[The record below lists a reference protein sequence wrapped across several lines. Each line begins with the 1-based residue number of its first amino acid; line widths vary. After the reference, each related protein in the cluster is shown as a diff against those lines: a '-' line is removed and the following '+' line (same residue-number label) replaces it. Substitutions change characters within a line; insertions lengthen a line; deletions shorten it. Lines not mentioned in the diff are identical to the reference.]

1 MPRSSNSTSINDG
14 ILFNMGLTPTPL
26 CKIDILGH
34 PLERNMTSA
43 YEKQL
48 RCMVKCW
55 KAGVTDWN
63 GFTKRRPTVSS
74 GVYSVHL
81 GVAQGGG
88 YFEGKKFHFIF
99 SIFLHRRFEPTCFH
113 RFFHWGQSSKIEFH
127 EMAPPILPAETLVK
141 SASVETTTSWW
152 VPCWVS
158 RGPSAAVQQ
167 CWLLSS
173 VVIVTGRAR
182 DGVWCSLW
190 EWGESICEVHLL
202 VALGNVKIAAGQAYV
217 WNAYQLKS

>member
-1 MPRSSNSTSINDG
+1 M
-14 ILFNMGLTPTPL
+14 MKGLGYRLKRIHKATPNGFQRRLQRPSW
-26 CKIDILGH
+26 CGARGDILR
-34 PLERNMTSA
+34 E
-43 YEKQL
+43 
-48 RCMVKCW
+48 
-55 KAGVTDWN
+55 
-63 GFTKRRPTVSS
+63 
-74 GVYSVHL
+74 
-81 GVAQGGG
+81 
-88 YFEGKKFHFIF
+88 KKFHFIF
-99 SIFLHRRFEPTCFH
+99 SIFSHRGFEPTCFH
-113 RFFHWGQSSKIEFH
+113 RFFHWGQSSKIELH